1 MQLRLELLQGMF
13 FFAKLMHGVVKI
25 NKILIK
31 TQNKCIVKVCLDF
44 HFFIPIT
51 TFCFFCLALCFIVCL
66 QCLHC
71 TLWRGS
77 LTTMSVRTPSTSRA
91 ETTPS
96 PLSYST
102 RVTWST
108 LSPGLAA
115 LMVRICVWNVNRR
128 QNYLMLCKWERIE
141 CWNWE
146 IFIYLKIC
154 QFQMNQK
161 HFKSGRTGHVYHLL
175 HQLSF

>member
-1 MQLRLELLQGMF
+1 ML
-13 FFAKLMHGVVKI
+13 
-25 NKILIK
+25 
-31 TQNKCIVKVCLDF
+31 
-44 HFFIPIT
+44 
-51 TFCFFCLALCFIVCL
+51 FCLALCFIVCL

-115 LMVRICVWNVNRR
+115 LMVRICVWNVNRW
-128 QNYLMLCKWERIE
+128 QNYLMLCKWESIE

-161 HFKSGRTGHVYHLL
+161 HFKNGRTGHVYHFVASALL
-175 HQLSF
+175 LTTTRCCRSKIKLFFHSRLILDVQ